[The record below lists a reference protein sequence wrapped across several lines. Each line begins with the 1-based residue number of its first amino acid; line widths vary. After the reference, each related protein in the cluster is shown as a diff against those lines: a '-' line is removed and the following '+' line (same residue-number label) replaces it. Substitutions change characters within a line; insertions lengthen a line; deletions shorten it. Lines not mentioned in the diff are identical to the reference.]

1 MRIDWL
7 ARAKTRILRLHRS
20 RSRHFRGG
28 VQRLEERALLSTF
41 VVNSTDDA
49 PDANLSDG
57 IAADSQGHVTLR
69 AAIQQ
74 ASASSGA
81 DTITVPA
88 GIFKLTLIG
97 SPGEDQAATGDLDIL
112 DNVTITGAGGEQTI
126 IDGLLQDRLF
136 DVKAGVTA

>member
-88 GIFKLTLIG
+88 GWGPARRTVLRR
-97 SPGEDQAATGDLDIL
+97 AATR
-112 DNVTITGAGGEQTI
+112 AGLPQPHLVDTPAV
-126 IDGLLQDRLF
+126 R
-136 DVKAGVTA
+136 A